1 MKITGIIAEYNPFHQ
16 GHIYHIQ
23 KAKEITQCDCLV
35 VILTGCFSQRGLP
48 SLLTP
53 YDKTKLALQYGAN
66 LVLECPVCFGAQSA
80 DYFAKYNLQAL
91 SSLPIDTLCFGSET
105 NDVTYLRH
113 LLRKQK
119 EIFADPSKSL
129 SINQDLDIQPN
140 DILGMQYIRYCDLYR
155 IEPVTIHRNP
165 AYKSATQTRSDFFSG
180 KEEFYGSLFLK
191 EQSWDSYYPYLR
203 LLLQMMDAKD
213 LKKIHLVT
221 EGIENRLK
229 AVAQNASNWSSFLE
243 AAITKTYTRA
253 RIQRTC
259 LMILLQIKKEEMK
272 DASFYKLKVLGF
284 DSIGQACLKQCD
296 ASNII
301 TRFNQMDPF
310 LQAIHQKTW
319 ALYNS
324 VLKHPIPERPVL
336 IYDR

>member
-35 VILTGCFSQRGLP
+35 IILTGCFSQRGLP

-91 SSLPIDTLCFGSET
+91 SCLPIDTLCFGSET
-105 NDVTYLRH
+105 NDIAYLRH

-284 DSIGQACLKQCD
+284 DSIGQTCLKQCD

>member
-91 SSLPIDTLCFGSET
+91 SCLPIDTLCFGSET
-105 NDVTYLRH
+105 NDVAYLRH
-113 LLRKQK
+113 LLTRQK
-119 EIFADPSKSL
+119 EISADPSKSL
-129 SINQDLDIQPN
+129 NINQDLDIQPN
-140 DILGMQYIRYCDLYR
+140 DILGMQYIRYCDLYH
-155 IEPVTIHRNP
+155 IESVTIHRNP

-203 LLLQMMDAKD
+203 LLLQMMDAED
-213 LKKIHLVT
+213 LRKIHLVT

-229 AVAQNASNWSSFLE
+229 AVAQSASNWSSFLE

-272 DASFYKLKVLGF
+272 ETSFYKLKVLGF

>member
-35 VILTGCFSQRGLP
+35 IILTGCFSQRGLP

-91 SSLPIDTLCFGSET
+91 SCLPIDTLCFGSET
-105 NDVTYLRH
+105 NDIAYLRH

-259 LMILLQIKKEEMK
+259 LMVLLQIKKEEMK

-310 LQAIHQKTW
+310 LQTTHQKTW

>member
-35 VILTGCFSQRGLP
+35 IILTGCFSQRGLP

-91 SSLPIDTLCFGSET
+91 SCLPIDTLCFGSET
-105 NDVTYLRH
+105 NDIAYLRH

-191 EQSWDSYYPYLR
+191 EQSWDSYFPYLR

-243 AAITKTYTRA
+243 TAITKTYTRA

-301 TRFNQMDPF
+301 TRFKQMDPF
-310 LQAIHQKTW
+310 LQTTHQKTW

>member
-80 DYFAKYNLQAL
+80 NYFANYNLQAL
-91 SSLPIDTLCFGSET
+91 SCLPIDTLCFGSET
-105 NDVTYLRH
+105 NDVAYLRH
-113 LLRKQK
+113 LLTRQK
-119 EIFADPSKSL
+119 EISADPSKSL
-129 SINQDLDIQPN
+129 NINQNLDIQPN
-140 DILGMQYIRYCDLYR
+140 DILGMQYIRYCDLYH

-180 KEEFYGSLFLK
+180 KKEFYDSLFLK
-191 EQSWDSYYPYLR
+191 EQSWDSYYPSLR
-203 LLLQMMDAKD
+203 LLLQMMDAED
-213 LKKIHLVT
+213 LRKIHLVT

-229 AVAQNASNWSSFLE
+229 AVAQSASNWSSFLE

-259 LMILLQIKKEEMK
+259 LMILLQIKQEEMK
-272 DASFYKLKVLGF
+272 ETSFYKLKVLGF

>member
-35 VILTGCFSQRGLP
+35 IILTGCFSQRGLP

-91 SSLPIDTLCFGSET
+91 SCLPIDTLCFGSET
-105 NDVTYLRH
+105 NDIAYLRH

-259 LMILLQIKKEEMK
+259 LMVLLQIKKEEMK

-301 TRFNQMDPF
+301 TRFKQMDPF
-310 LQAIHQKTW
+310 LQTTHQKTW

>member
-35 VILTGCFSQRGLP
+35 IILTGCFSQRGLP

-91 SSLPIDTLCFGSET
+91 SCLPIDTLCFGSET

-119 EIFADPSKSL
+119 EISVDPSKSL

>member
-35 VILTGCFSQRGLP
+35 IILTGCFSQRGLP

-91 SSLPIDTLCFGSET
+91 SCLPIDTLCFGSET

-119 EIFADPSKSL
+119 EISVDPSKSL

-259 LMILLQIKKEEMK
+259 LMVLLQIKKEEMK

-310 LQAIHQKTW
+310 LQTTHQKTW

>member
-91 SSLPIDTLCFGSET
+91 SCLPIDTLCFGSET
-105 NDVTYLRH
+105 NDVAYLRH
-113 LLRKQK
+113 LLTKQK
-119 EIFADPSKSL
+119 EISADPSKSL
-129 SINQDLDIQPN
+129 NINQDLDIQPN
-140 DILGMQYIRYCDLYR
+140 DILGMQYIRYCDLYH
-155 IEPVTIHRNP
+155 IESVTIHRNP

-203 LLLQMMDAKD
+203 LLLQVVDAED

-229 AVAQNASNWSSFLE
+229 AVAKNASNWSSFLE
-243 AAITKTYTRA
+243 ASITKTYTRA

-272 DASFYKLKVLGF
+272 DASFYKLKV
-284 DSIGQACLKQCD
+284 
-296 ASNII
+296 
-301 TRFNQMDPF
+301 
-310 LQAIHQKTW
+310 
-319 ALYNS
+319 
-324 VLKHPIPERPVL
+324 
-336 IYDR
+336 

>member
-91 SSLPIDTLCFGSET
+91 SCLPIDTLCFGSET
-105 NDVTYLRH
+105 NDVTYLRR
-113 LLRKQK
+113 LLHKQK

-129 SINQDLDIQPN
+129 NINQDLDIQPN
-140 DILGMQYIRYCDLYR
+140 DILGMQYIRYCDLFH
-155 IEPVTIHRNP
+155 IEAVTIHRNP

-203 LLLQMMDAKD
+203 LLLQVMDAED

-229 AVAQNASNWSSFLE
+229 AVAKNASNWSSFLE
-243 AAITKTYTRA
+243 ASITKTYTRA

-310 LQAIHQKTW
+310 LQTIHQKTW

>member
-23 KAKEITQCDCLV
+23 KAKKITQCDCLV

-91 SSLPIDTLCFGSET
+91 SCLPIDTLCFGSET

-113 LLRKQK
+113 LLHKQK

-129 SINQDLDIQPN
+129 NINQDLDIQPN
-140 DILGMQYIRYCDLYR
+140 DILGMQYIRYCDLYH
-155 IEPVTIHRNP
+155 IESVTIHRNP

-203 LLLQMMDAKD
+203 LLLQVVDAED

-229 AVAQNASNWSSFLE
+229 AVAKNASNWSSFLE
-243 AAITKTYTRA
+243 ASITKTYTRA

-272 DASFYKLKVLGF
+272 ETSFYKLKVLGF

>member
-35 VILTGCFSQRGLP
+35 IILTGCFSQRGLP

-91 SSLPIDTLCFGSET
+91 SCLPIDTLCFGSET
-105 NDVTYLRH
+105 NDIAYLRY
-113 LLRKQK
+113 LLHKQK
-119 EIFADPSKSL
+119 EISVVPSKSL
-129 SINQDLDIQPN
+129 NINQDLDIQPN

-259 LMILLQIKKEEMK
+259 LMVLLQIKKEEMK

-310 LQAIHQKTW
+310 LQTTHQKTW

>member
-35 VILTGCFSQRGLP
+35 IILTGCFSQRGLP

-91 SSLPIDTLCFGSET
+91 SCLPIDTLCFGSET
-105 NDVTYLRH
+105 NDIAYLRH

-129 SINQDLDIQPN
+129 SINQNLDIQPN

-310 LQAIHQKTW
+310 LQTTHQKTW

-324 VLKHPIPERPVL
+324 VLNQPIPERPVL

>member
-35 VILTGCFSQRGLP
+35 IILTGCFSQRGLP

-91 SSLPIDTLCFGSET
+91 SCLPIDTLCFGSET
-105 NDVTYLRH
+105 NDIAYLRH

>member
-35 VILTGCFSQRGLP
+35 IILTGCFSQRGLP

-91 SSLPIDTLCFGSET
+91 SCLPIDTLCFGSET
-105 NDVTYLRH
+105 NDIAYLRH

-229 AVAQNASNWSSFLE
+229 AVAKNASNWSSFLE

-310 LQAIHQKTW
+310 LQTTHQKTW

>member
-35 VILTGCFSQRGLP
+35 IILTGCFSQRGLP

-91 SSLPIDTLCFGSET
+91 SCLPIDTLCFGSET
-105 NDVTYLRH
+105 NDIAYLRH

-310 LQAIHQKTW
+310 LQTTHQKTW

>member
-1 MKITGIIAEYNPFHQ
+1 M
-16 GHIYHIQ
+16 
-23 KAKEITQCDCLV
+23 
-35 VILTGCFSQRGLP
+35 SQI
-48 SLLTP
+48 S
-53 YDKTKLALQYGAN
+53 N
-66 LVLECPVCFGAQSA
+66 IV
-80 DYFAKYNLQAL
+80 
-91 SSLPIDTLCFGSET
+91 CFGSET
-105 NDVTYLRH
+105 NDVAYLRH
-113 LLRKQK
+113 LLTRQK
-119 EIFADPSKSL
+119 EISADPSKSL
-129 SINQDLDIQPN
+129 NINQNLDIQPN
-140 DILGMQYIRYCDLYR
+140 DILGMQYIRYCDLYH

-180 KEEFYGSLFLK
+180 KKEFYDSLYLK
-191 EQSWDSYYPYLR
+191 EQSWDSYYPSLR
-203 LLLQMMDAKD
+203 LLLQMMDAED
-213 LKKIHLVT
+213 LRKIHLVT

-229 AVAQNASNWSSFLE
+229 AVAQSASNWSSFLE

-272 DASFYKLKVLGF
+272 ETSFYKLKVLGF

-324 VLKHPIPERPVL
+324 ILKHPIPERPVL

>member
-35 VILTGCFSQRGLP
+35 IILTGCFSQRGLP

-91 SSLPIDTLCFGSET
+91 SCLPIDTLCFGSET
-105 NDVTYLRH
+105 NDIAYLRH

-301 TRFNQMDPF
+301 TRFNQMGPF
-310 LQAIHQKTW
+310 LQEIHQKTW

>member
-1 MKITGIIAEYNPFHQ
+1 MPGLFWSAECGLFCQIQFTGTI
-16 GHIYHIQ
+16 
-23 KAKEITQCDCLV
+23 
-35 VILTGCFSQRGLP
+35 LP
-48 SLLTP
+48 S
-53 YDKTKLALQYGAN
+53 YRY
-66 LVLECPVCFGAQSA
+66 
-80 DYFAKYNLQAL
+80 
-91 SSLPIDTLCFGSET
+91 TLFRSET
-105 NDVTYLRH
+105 NDIAYLRH